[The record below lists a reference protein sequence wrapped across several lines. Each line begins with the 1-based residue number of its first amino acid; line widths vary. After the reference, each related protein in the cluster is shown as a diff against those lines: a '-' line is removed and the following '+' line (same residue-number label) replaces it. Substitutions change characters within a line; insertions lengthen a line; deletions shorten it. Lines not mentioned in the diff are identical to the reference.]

1 MTNGPDSDKGPYVAD
16 LLGDDAELA
25 HFGGATVRI
34 SAINHLKPDDH
45 TAPVALWGRG
55 PKDPSLT
62 LIAETQLSA
71 VTARFL
77 LAYQDRFDDLE
88 LRPAGGRPWLYSF
101 LSSGKPFVDY
111 GTFILD
117 FSEIDDMDPSE
128 QAVEIWGRARHGPI
142 KLVFITEQNIDRI
155 NAASLQ
161 RVAEDGKF
169 EKLKLRPTGTAKN

>member
-16 LLGDDAELA
+16 LLGDDAQLA

-45 TAPVALWGRG
+45 TA

-77 LAYQDRFDDLE
+77 LAYQDLFDDLE
-88 LRPAGGRPWLYSF
+88 LRGAGGRPWLYSF

-117 FSEIDDMDPSE
+117 FSEIDDIDPSE
-128 QAVEIWGRARHGPI
+128 QAVDIWGRARHGPI

-155 NAASLQ
+155 NAASPATSRGRRQ
-161 RVAEDGKF
+161 VRETQA
-169 EKLKLRPTGTAKN
+169 PATGTAKN